1 MSDMEM
7 QQNQL
12 EVRIT
17 GIILITHNI
26 DVDSDNPHALGGFP
40 CRSSSTLIR
49 ITVVNPPSS

>member
-1 MSDMEM
+1 MEM

>member
-17 GIILITHNI
+17 GRILITHTI
-26 DVDSDNPHALGGFP
+26 DVDSDNPHALGGFLAGRFLP
-40 CRSSSTLIR
+40 
-49 ITVVNPPSS
+49 